1 VDVLKRDVIIIGA
14 GPTGLMA
21 ALEAARAGKRVLV
34 LEKRPHF
41 DQRDAGNSRFQ
52 ALVVDQQTLVNLNN
66 VGLNIS
72 TRDFFAINQASLFTN
87 DDQPPQS
94 IPYHQM
100 PDSFSGPS
108 SDDLG
113 LLAFRRRIVAMTSI
127 AIVEQR
133 LFEQVQSNPAIDCY
147 FDQHIEHIETAQEVI
162 ITTTKNTFR
171 SQILAIAD
179 GANSDRQ
186 GALRHLQINK
196 NRLPHAV
203 DIALVKFHDSDRT
216 GQLIVKEVAGEHAAL
231 FGMENE
237 TVLYTNL
244 PIRSGHHNIKQHLK
258 DIAVSLGLNAT
269 MTSAPLLIR
278 QEPGW
283 VTSAMPSARTLVLG
297 DAAQSGTA
305 VLGVYFNKG
314 ISDAVAFGRYL
325 LDGDTKRFVARAQSL
340 PARALLMEEHLIGY
354 AWHESFAILRQF
366 NLGNEMAQ
374 SIPRSLFR
382 LKAGRH
388 GLVRTLA
395 ANTADTMASVA
406 SGLSQSL
413 PGHGLKHTSRQS
425 ARVWRALQKSLDK
438 TSS

>member
-1 VDVLKRDVIIIGA
+1 VDVLKRDVIVIGA

-21 ALEAARAGKRVLV
+21 ALEAARTGKRVAV

-41 DQRDAGNSRFQ
+41 NHRDDSKSRFQ
-52 ALVVDQQTLVNLNN
+52 ALIVDEQTLVNLSN
-66 VGLNIS
+66 VGLNILKS
-72 TRDFFAINQASLFTN
+72 DFFAINHALLFT
-87 DDQPPQS
+87 DDHQPPQS

-100 PDSFSGPS
+100 PDRFEGPS

-113 LLAFRRRIVAMTSI
+113 PLAFRRRIVAMTSI

-133 LFEQVQSNPAIDCY
+133 LFEQVQSNPAIECY
-147 FDQHIEHIETAQEVI
+147 FDQHIEHIETVKEI
-162 ITTTKNTFR
+162 IVTTTTNTIR
-171 SQILAIAD
+171 AQTLAIAD
-179 GANSDRQ
+179 GANSDRH
-186 GALRHLQINK
+186 GALRHLQISK

-203 DIALVKFHDSDRT
+203 DIALVKFQDPDRT
-216 GQLIVKEVAGEHAAL
+216 GQLVVKEIAGEHAAL
-231 FGMENE
+231 FGMANE

-244 PIRSGHHNIKQHLK
+244 PKNAGQHNIKQHLI
-258 DIAVSLGLNAT
+258 DIAASLDLNAA

-283 VTSAMPSARTLVLG
+283 VTSAVPSNRTLVLG

-325 LDGDTKRFVARAQSL
+325 IDADTTRFAARAQGL
-340 PARALLMEEHLIGY
+340 PAKTLLMEEHLIGY

-395 ANTADTMASVA
+395 ANTADTIASVA
-406 SGLSQSL
+406 SGLSRSL
-413 PGHGLKHTSRQS
+413 PNNGLSRASKQS
-425 ARVWRALQKSLDK
+425 AKVWRALQQSLDK